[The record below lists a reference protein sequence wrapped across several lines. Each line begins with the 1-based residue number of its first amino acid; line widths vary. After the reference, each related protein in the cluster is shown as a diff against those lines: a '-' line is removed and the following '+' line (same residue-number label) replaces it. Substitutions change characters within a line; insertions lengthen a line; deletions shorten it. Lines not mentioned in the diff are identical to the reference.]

1 MGAQGRLGAWG
12 APAWKNMP
20 LAIPKAGLEHQL
32 EHPLGYQA
40 DDSPMG
46 SDARTDRAREKQR
59 GITGIETAI
68 ILIAF
73 VIMGSV
79 FAFTVLSS
87 GVFASERAKETV
99 FTGLEDTRN
108 LLATRGAAAAFS
120 EQIGGERTV
129 YKVSFIVASAVSGAG
144 IDLTPPA
151 TSDGTGTD
159 PDMVTSPTNS
169 LVLSYVDRNHFLPD
183 IPWTVMFLGG
193 NNGDNILEGN
203 EKAQITAWLY
213 TYDNAQAGGANAVAF
228 MTTEGGVQSG
238 ALIGVNNRF
247 SIEVKPARGAAL
259 TLERVTPAALTNV
272 MDLK

>member
-12 APAWKNMP
+12 APAWRNMP
-20 LAIPKAGLEHQL
+20 LAIPKTGPEHTAYESPPGAGTRS
-32 EHPLGYQA
+32 G
-40 DDSPMG
+40 
-46 SDARTDRAREKQR
+46 RARDKQR

-108 LLATRGAAAAFS
+108 LLAPRGAATAFA
-120 EQIGGERTV
+120 EKLGGNLTV
-129 YKVSFIVASAVSGAG
+129 YKVSFNVASAVSGAA

-151 TSDGTGTD
+151 TVNDTGID
-159 PDMVTSPTNS
+159 PDMIDSPTNS
-169 LVLSYVDRNHFLPD
+169 MVVSYVDGNHFLPD
-183 IPWTVMFLGG
+183 IPWTVTFLGS

-203 EKAQITAWLY
+203 EKAQITAWIFNF
-213 TYDNAQAGGANAVAF
+213 DNDQAGGDDAVSY
-228 MTTEGGVQSG
+228 MVTEGGIQSG
-238 ALIGVNNRF
+238 TLVTVNRRF

-259 TLERVTPAALTNV
+259 TLERTTPPALSSV
-272 MDLK
+272 MNLK